1 MAADSVADMVY
12 QYTLDCQK
20 LQASL
25 RSAGNSANSNKSK
38 TTALKSFAD
47 TLTETL
53 PESVTSTDQYKYY
66 DAMFD
71 YQADLYS
78 AQTTAEREKA
88 LSAFFTAIEGLGTSS
103 ESA

>member
-1 MAADSVADMVY
+1 MAAESVADMVY
-12 QYTLDCQK
+12 KYTLDCQK

-25 RSAGNSANSNKSK
+25 RSAGNSSNSNKSK

-47 TLTETL
+47 KLTEML
-53 PESVTSTDQYKYY
+53 PKEVTSSKQYKYY

-78 AQTTAEREKA
+78 AQTTAERDKA
-88 LSAFFTAIEGLGTSS
+88 LSAFFTAIESLGTSS
-103 ESA
+103 KSA